1 MSESAPE
8 PSDAQAEQ
16 MLAEAITSVEPSA
29 SEQGASG
36 VGPNGFPLNT
46 PVADMAPE
54 HQAAYHQHHARKH
67 EQRVKAYG
75 QYTPDQVKTMAARLA
90 EIEDAQKTEQQRLE
104 ERASAAERQAAQLQA
119 ANARLLAAA
128 RHSIPADL
136 IDLLGD
142 GDEEQIN
149 ERARLLAERL
159 AAAVPPPAPTPPASS
174 RPVES
179 LKPGA
184 APAASEPDP
193 DAWLRRMAGRP

>member
-1 MSESAPE
+1 MSESTPE
-8 PSDAQAEQ
+8 TSDAQAEQ
-16 MLAEAITSVEPSA
+16 MLAEAVASVEPSA
-29 SEQGASG
+29 PEQGASG

-75 QYTPDQVKTMAARLA
+75 QYTPEQVKTMASRLA
-90 EIEDAQKTEQQRLE
+90 EIEDAQKTNEQRLE
-104 ERASAAERQAAQLQA
+104 DRASAAERQAAQLQA

-128 RHSIPADL
+128 RHAIPADL

-159 AAAVPPPAPTPPASS
+159 AAAAPPATPAPLAST

-193 DAWLRRMAGRP
+193 DAWLRRMAGRT